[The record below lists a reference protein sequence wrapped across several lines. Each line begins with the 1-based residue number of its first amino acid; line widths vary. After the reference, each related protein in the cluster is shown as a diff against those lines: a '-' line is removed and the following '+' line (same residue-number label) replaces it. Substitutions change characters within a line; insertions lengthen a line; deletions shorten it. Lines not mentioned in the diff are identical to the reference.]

1 MAGRAVSNE
10 GRLMQESHS
19 FNQLSSKPV
28 VDLFEGSDV
37 SGIPLRS
44 LRNLIYK
51 GQLEVIHIGR
61 RIYLRTKD
69 LEVLVNEG
77 TNKDALVT
85 NRTQK

>member
-1 MAGRAVSNE
+1 MGIWPVSNE
-10 GRLMQESHS
+10 GNLMQESHS
-19 FNQLSSKPV
+19 SNQLSSKPV

-51 GQLEVIHIGR
+51 RQLEVIHIGR

>member
-1 MAGRAVSNE
+1 MES
-10 GRLMQESHS
+10 SHS
-19 FNQLSSKPV
+19 STQLSSKPV
-28 VDLFEGSDV
+28 VDIFEGSEL

-44 LRNLIYK
+44 IRHLIYK
-51 GQLEVIHIGR
+51 RQLEVIHIGR

-77 TNKDALVT
+77 TNKDVLVI